1 MRRALLLTLPAL
13 LLLTFGVSAD
23 TTQITVR
30 TDDGLELHAWMSP
43 SPAEGEAPLV
53 VMLPMMG
60 KTFRSW
66 TTLIDSTRAYF
77 ETRDTGVGLGPF
89 PHFLRL
95 DLRGHGESIVMND
108 EDTVSYTSMGEAD
121 FAKMPSDVA
130 AMVTQVRKDY
140 GDRISQVYIVGA
152 SIGANA
158 AMMSTM
164 LLPDIEKV
172 ALLSPGVDYRG
183 LKPMEAFKKFD
194 GGILMMVSRGDV
206 NSYESCQTLA
216 TSKNEGW
223 ILKAYPGD
231 LHGTALINADG
242 RAMTFLLN
250 WLFGPKN

>member
-1 MRRALLLTLPAL
+1 MRKALLFTLSAIVL
-13 LLLTFGVSAD
+13 LASNAMAD
-23 TTQITVR
+23 TTHITVR
-30 TDDGLELHAWMSP
+30 TSDGLELHAWMEP

-66 TTLIDSTRAYF
+66 TTFIDSTRAYF
-77 ETRDTGVGLGPF
+77 QTHDTGTGLGPF

-108 EDTVSYTSMGEAD
+108 EDTVSFSSMGEAD
-121 FAKMPSDVA
+121 FAKMPSDIA
-130 AMVTQVRKDY
+130 AMVTKVRKDY

-164 LLPDIEKV
+164 ILPDIDKV

-183 LKPMEAFKKFD
+183 LKPMNAFRKFD
-194 GGILMMVSRGDV
+194 GGVLMMVSRGDV

-216 TSKNEGW
+216 TSKDKGW

-250 WLFGPKN
+250 WLFGPEN